1 MRAGSYALSLLVEP
15 VRIRALTALGNENL
29 SFRELSERI
38 GRPPRSTAYRQLR
51 TLIDVGVLSGRDRAE
66 KRKDHNFA
74 LTQSGRE
81 LRIVADVLDS
91 WLSASP
97 EGPAPVDTTPARSA
111 VKALDAA
118 WSSGIIRALS
128 VRPLTLTELDR
139 LIAELSY
146 PQLERRLAALRR
158 AGQIEMCTPVRT
170 RPGTPY
176 TATKWLR
183 QALAPVISAIQWER
197 SNLPARTT
205 ALTRRDFETI
215 FLLALP
221 AVTLPPGAVGSCRL
235 VVQMEGERG
244 PIRGGVM
251 VEVDRGRIVSCSTRL
266 SGSPSSASAPPGA
279 WLRAITRGN
288 LREFDVNDR
297 TGLAAALLKGLHGFL
312 FPRRGSLH
320 S

>member
-1 MRAGSYALSLLVEP
+1 
-15 VRIRALTALGNENL
+15 
-29 SFRELSERI
+29 LSERI
-38 GRPPRSTAYRQLR
+38 GQPPRSTAYRQLG
-51 TLIDVGVLSGRDRAE
+51 TLVDIGVLSSGGRAE
-66 KRKDHNFA
+66 KRRDHYFA

-81 LRIVADVLDS
+81 LRVVADVLDS
-91 WLSASP
+91 WLTASP

-128 VRPLTLTELDR
+128 VRHLTLTELDR

-158 AGQIEMCTPVRT
+158 AGQIETCTRVRAG
-170 RPGTPY
+170 PGTPY
-176 TATKWLR
+176 TATEWLR

-197 SNLPARTT
+197 SNLPTGT
-205 ALTRRDFETI
+205 AAITRRDFETI

-221 AVTLPPGAVGSCRL
+221 AVTLPPGAGGSCRL
-235 VVQMEGERG
+235 AVEMEGERG
-244 PIRGGVM
+244 PVRGGAM
-251 VEVDRGRIVSCSTRL
+251 VEVDRGRVVSCSTRL
-266 SGSPSSASAPPGA
+266 SGSRSSASAPPGA
-279 WLRAITRGN
+279 WLRAIAKGN
-288 LREFDVNDR
+288 LREFDISDR
-297 TGLAAALLKGLHGFL
+297 TGLTAALLEGLHGFL